1 MILISLQLNMLII
14 MLVMLLC
21 EKKSGY
27 LKLKLEIN
35 TILLFVLLVCL
46 FVYCS
51 LKTKTNIE
59 TWE

>member
-21 EKKSGY
+21 GKK
-27 LKLKLEIN
+27 IW
-35 TILLFVLLVCL
+35 LFKTKIRNQHDFIVCVACL

-51 LKTKTNIE
+51 LKTKRNIE